1 MQGRVKGSTVG
12 CRGSDW
18 PLFLWGPLRA
28 LQNKRG
34 FGTAQ
39 VAGASRRH
47 ALEALGRA
55 LDARSCSMM
64 GFRGFGSRVCSVC

>member
-28 LQNKRG
+28 LQKYEGLGQLRWPVFPESMHSSRGLGWRLSCTLRAPQKYEG
-34 FGTAQ
+34 FGD
-39 VAGASRRH
+39 S
-47 ALEALGRA
+47 
-55 LDARSCSMM
+55 
-64 GFRGFGSRVCSVC
+64 